1 MWVAKYK
8 YTKGNVK
15 FDGLESLEEVG
26 FATFGHKL
34 DFKCGLHAVNLWS
47 GMVTTTL
54 ITPKRFLGSHRIQ

>member
-1 MWVAKYK
+1 MFDQDISIYKLNEKYKAKMWVAKYK

-34 DFKCGLHAVNLWS
+34 DFK
-47 GMVTTTL
+47 
-54 ITPKRFLGSHRIQ
+54 